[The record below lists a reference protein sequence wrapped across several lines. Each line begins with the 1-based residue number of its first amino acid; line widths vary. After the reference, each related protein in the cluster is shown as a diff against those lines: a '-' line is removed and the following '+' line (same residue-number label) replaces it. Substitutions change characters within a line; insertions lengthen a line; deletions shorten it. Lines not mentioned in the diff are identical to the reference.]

1 MRRTETALRVADE
14 FLSRPG
20 DKHWGYETSKATG
33 IRSGSLYPILTRF
46 LDAEWIADGWEDPG
60 NTGGRPPR
68 RYYELTERGRAEM
81 GGFVPGARIQA
92 RVASTKLRP
101 LGGTA

>member
-46 LDAEWIADGWEDPG
+46 LDAEWITDGWEDPAA
-60 NTGGRPPR
+60 TGGRPPR
-68 RYYELTERGRAEM
+68 RYYELTDRGRAEM
-81 GGFVPGARIQA
+81 GGFVAGARIQA
-92 RVASTKLRP
+92 SAIRSRLRP